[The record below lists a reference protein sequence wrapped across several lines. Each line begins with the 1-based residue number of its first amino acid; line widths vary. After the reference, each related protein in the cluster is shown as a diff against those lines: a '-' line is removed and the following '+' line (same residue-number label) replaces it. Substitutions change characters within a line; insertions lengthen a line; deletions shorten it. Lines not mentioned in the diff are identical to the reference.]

1 MQGMDDVIQINFGAP
16 RSSILVQPGWCWS
29 ALVGAGWRR
38 LAPVAAGCR
47 RRRLLP
53 PPVCAAAC

>member
-1 MQGMDDVIQINFGAP
+1 MQGMDDVLQINFGAP

-38 LAPVAAGCR
+38 LAPVGAGWSWYAPSTATNLC
-47 RRRLLP
+47 
-53 PPVCAAAC
+53 